1 MHPPVKRRRLND
13 DKYINNLSSPSLDSF
28 VYHYDNDE
36 IDNEH
41 GENSLNNSN
50 DDQSTENFISQTS
63 YNVISI
69 LLEPLKRKMPLSNY
83 WVKVFI
89 GHHLPHRHL
98 NFIIY
103 FIISCYNI
111 FLLDEKIFNFTL
123 IIRFILHI
131 ILLIKYLKVA

>member
-13 DKYINNLSSPSLDSF
+13 DKYINNLSLPSLDSF

-63 YNVISI
+63 YNVISK

-83 WVKVFI
+83 WEKIFMR
-89 GHHLPHRHL
+89 HSLPQRPL

-103 FIISCYNI
+103 LIIS
-111 FLLDEKIFNFTL
+111 
-123 IIRFILHI
+123 
-131 ILLIKYLKVA
+131 